1 MADISGWASR
11 LLFPDRNKSEFD
23 KFVQE
28 VNDESEEHMSFQVSH
43 EYVENVDMLIE
54 AIYFNYVLFYV

>member
-28 VNDESEEHMSFQVSH
+28 VNDESAEHMSVQVSS
-43 EYVENVDMLIE
+43 MLSITTRKL
-54 AIYFNYVLFYV
+54 LFYDVCFIVVLV